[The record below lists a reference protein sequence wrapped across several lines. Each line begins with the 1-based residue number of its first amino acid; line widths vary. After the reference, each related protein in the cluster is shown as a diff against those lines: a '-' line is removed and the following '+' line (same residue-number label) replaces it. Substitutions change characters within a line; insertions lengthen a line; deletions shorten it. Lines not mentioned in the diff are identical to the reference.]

1 MPRSSILFPASL
13 ILCLMPALVTAGD
26 EMLARQ
32 WLEKMYRAAHMLN
45 YVGKFVYQQDRQ
57 LGLMSI
63 VHAVDEN
70 GERERLVSLD
80 DTGREVIRHKDRVTC
95 ILPDSKSVMVE
106 KGRPTMQ
113 FPPAFP
119 VNIELLS
126 GHYSFVVDKQEK
138 VAGQPAQRILIQPND
153 NFRYAHRLWVDVET
167 GLLLKTQLLDEQ
179 NNILEHFMFTE
190 IEFMDKIPEELLQPQ
205 ATGPEYTW
213 YETEAVEDKQDDKA
227 PHLWRARTLPAG
239 FGLDSARLH
248 HKADKAPV
256 EHLVFSDGL
265 ASVSVFIE
273 SRDEYNSPALMGLT
287 RKGAINAYGR
297 MLEKFHVTAVGEV
310 PGITVRMI
318 GDSVTNQQSND

>member
-1 MPRSSILFPASL
+1 MPRNKSVLTLSLFLCIAPAFA
-13 ILCLMPALVTAGD
+13 IAGD

-32 WLEKMYRAAHMLN
+32 WLEKMYRASHLTN

-106 KGRPTMQ
+106 KGRPTLQ
-113 FPPAFP
+113 FPPEFP
-119 VNIELLS
+119 VNIELLT
-126 GHYSFVVDKQEK
+126 GQYTFVVDKQEK
-138 VAGQPAQRILIQPND
+138 VAGQRAQRIVIRPND
-153 NFRYAHRLWVDVET
+153 NYRYGHRLWVDVET
-167 GLLLKTQLLDEQ
+167 GLLLKSQLLDE
-179 NNILEHFMFTE
+179 NNNLLEQFMFTE
-190 IEFMDKIPEELLQPQ
+190 IEFMDKIPEDLLQPQ

-213 YETEAVEDKQDDKA
+213 YETETVDDK
-227 PHLWRARTLPAG
+227 PDDNLPNNWDVKSLPSG
-239 FGLDSARLH
+239 FGQDSARSH
-248 HKADKAPV
+248 HKADNITV
-256 EHLVFSDGL
+256 EQLIFSDGL

-273 SRDEYNSPALMGLT
+273 PREDKMPALMGLS
-287 RKGAINAYGR
+287 RMGAINAYGR
-297 MLEKFHVTAVGEV
+297 MLEHHHVTAVGEV

-318 GDSVTNQQSND
+318 GESVTYKQAND

>member
-1 MPRSSILFPASL
+1 MPRSRSFLPLSL
-13 ILCLMPALVTAGD
+13 LLCLAPAFAIAGD

-113 FPPAFP
+113 FPPEFP

-126 GHYSFVVDKQEK
+126 GHYTFIVDKQEK
-138 VAGQPAQRILIQPND
+138 VAGQRAQRIVIQPND
-153 NFRYAHRLWVDVET
+153 NLRYGHRLWVDMET
-167 GLLLKTQLLDEQ
+167 GLLLKTQLLDE
-179 NNILEHFMFTE
+179 NNNLLEQFMFTE
-190 IEFMDKIPEELLQPQ
+190 IEFMDKIPEALLQPQ
-205 ATGPEYTW
+205 VTGPEYTW
-213 YETEAVEDKQDDKA
+213 YETEAVEDKVDDNT
-227 PHLWRARTLPAG
+227 PNQWRVSSLPGG
-239 FGLDSARLH
+239 FGLDSARAH
-248 HKADKAPV
+248 HKANKIPV

-273 SRDEYNSPALMGLT
+273 VREENIPAALMGLS

-297 MLEKFHVTAVGEV
+297 MFENYHVTAVGEV
-310 PGITVRMI
+310 PGTTVRMI
-318 GDSVTNQQSND
+318 GDSVTYQQAND